1 MRATEDDSFGL
12 LPWIMILLTALVVL
26 IGCLAAAR

>member
-1 MRATEDDSFGL
+1 MRATEDESFGL
-12 LPWIMILLTALVVL
+12 LPWIMALLTALVVL